1 MAIGR
6 NYLPFDTRRAASPAD
21 DFGNCRTVTASLLMT
36 SHPHFHHAPPVSFPR
51 EIEIDETLDDQNEA
65 TAGSIGDVR
74 CQCADA
80 IATTVGVSY
89 HLLTTP
95 PARP

>member
-6 NYLPFDTRRAASPAD
+6 NSLPFDTGRAASPAN
-21 DFGNCRTVTASLLMT
+21 DFGNCRTVMASLLMT
-36 SHPHFHHAPPVSFPR
+36 PRPQFHHAPPVSFPR
-51 EIEIDETLDDQNEA
+51 EIEIDETLDDQGEA
-65 TAGSIGDVR
+65 AAGSIGDVG
-74 CQCADA
+74 CECADA
-80 IATTVGVSY
+80 DATAVGVSY

>member
-6 NYLPFDTRRAASPAD
+6 NSLPFDTRRAASPAD
-21 DFGNCRTVTASLLMT
+21 DFGNCRTVVALLLMT
-36 SHPHFHHAPPVSFPR
+36 PHPQFHHAPPVSFPR
-51 EIEIDETLDDQNEA
+51 EIEVDETLDDPGEA
-65 TAGSIGDVR
+65 AAGSIGDAYR
-74 CQCADA
+74 ECAEA
-80 IATTVGVSY
+80 VATAVGESY